1 MLENKL
7 YGCVVPIVTPLD
19 ENQKV
24 DVESLERLTEYLID
38 KGIPCLYPNGTTG
51 EMLMFSVADRKL
63 IAETVVKKS
72 AGRAR
77 VYVQTGAMSLED
89 TVELSRHAAQIGAD
103 GIGVVT
109 PSYFKM
115 SDDALVAF
123 YQKVSKSVPADF
135 PIYMY
140 GIPQCSV
147 NDINLYVA
155 EKVAETCPNVVG
167 IKYSYPNMSRMIE
180 MTNIRNNTFSVL
192 CGPDELYHALMCCG
206 GEGTVSGNAQI
217 IPEHYV
223 AIGKAIEEGDMEKA
237 RMIQK
242 RTTMLN
248 NILCAQNNISCYK
261 VMLKHMGIISCAAMK
276 EPLVGISEEYAAK
289 LIETMEKNNYK
300 EVIL

>member
-1 MLENKL
+1 MWLPEN
-7 YGCVVPIVTPLD
+7 
-19 ENQKV
+19 
-24 DVESLERLTEYLID
+24 
-38 KGIPCLYPNGTTG
+38 
-51 EMLMFSVADRKL
+51 
-63 IAETVVKKS
+63 
-72 AGRAR
+72 
-77 VYVQTGAMSLED
+77 
-89 TVELSRHAAQIGAD
+89 
-103 GIGVVT
+103 
-109 PSYFKM
+109 
-115 SDDALVAF
+115 
-123 YQKVSKSVPADF
+123 
-135 PIYMY
+135 MY

-192 CGPDELYHALMCCG
+192 CGLDELCHALMCCG

-248 NILCAQNNISCYK
+248 NILCEQNNISCYK
-261 VMLKHMGIISCAAMK
+261 VMLKHMGIISCDAMK

>member
-1 MLENKL
+1 MWLPEN
-7 YGCVVPIVTPLD
+7 
-19 ENQKV
+19 
-24 DVESLERLTEYLID
+24 
-38 KGIPCLYPNGTTG
+38 
-51 EMLMFSVADRKL
+51 
-63 IAETVVKKS
+63 
-72 AGRAR
+72 
-77 VYVQTGAMSLED
+77 
-89 TVELSRHAAQIGAD
+89 
-103 GIGVVT
+103 
-109 PSYFKM
+109 
-115 SDDALVAF
+115 
-123 YQKVSKSVPADF
+123 
-135 PIYMY
+135 MY